1 MFNGWKRDTPRKQF
15 DWLLFR
21 RCSEIV
27 RDAGGAVIQGAD
39 VREVF
44 VDKKRITG
52 VSCRIGGRKGTMY
65 DYHSDWT
72 IGAGGYLCP
81 VAKTVVKNVHGKE
94 MVNLSHYCRGYR
106 EYWTGVKG
114 CEGDA
119 GEKFISLIV

>member
-1 MFNGWKRDTPRKQF
+1 MEAGYALPRKQF

-27 RDAGGAVIQGAD
+27 RNAGGAVIQGAD

-52 VSCRIGGRKGTMY
+52 ISCRIGGRKGKMY

-81 VAKTVVKNVHGKE
+81 VAKTVVKMSMGKE
-94 MVNLSHYCRGYR
+94 MVNLSHYCGGYR
-106 EYWTGVKG
+106 EYWTGVWVVK
-114 CEGDA
+114 EMPV
-119 GEKFISLIV
+119 I